1 MGLFWYFFVPK
12 AIFFKTFLIFA
23 LIEDQNNNEYVFHSI
38 FIIQGILIYIY
49 AFDHNPPHIHVRSGT
64 DNFSITIQDRV
75 IEGKARSKRVAII
88 NEFINEH
95 EADLMELWDK
105 AQRGEKITKI
115 R

>member
-1 MGLFWYFFVPK
+1 MG
-12 AIFFKTFLIFA
+12 
-23 LIEDQNNNEYVFHSI
+23 SI

-49 AFDHNPPHIHVRSGT
+49 AFDHNPPHINVRSGT

-75 IEGKARSKRVAII
+75 
-88 NEFINEH
+88 
-95 EADLMELWDK
+95 MELWGR